1 VPSSFLCATV
11 YDGGNHLDV
20 TAGTG
25 NASNRLLYSD
35 TCGQVQS
42 AGVGDIMYSTCH
54 TGNYFTATFTS
65 ASGNITGFSV
75 GGEVGSGDTVE
86 GGPLNRSGTSNY
98 FGFYKATHDGNVDD
112 DDDGGDPTV
121 NHLVVVPSSNWSQ
134 NFSADADDDEDIF
147 RGPGVSTLTYV
158 LFAGRP
164 LLQLDELHNES
175 DFTILM
181 EKVVSFLESGSVC
194 QVLRGKVC
202 VCDATQGACTD
213 DVTRYSV
220 AGPEFGPITRAGFSS
235 SAAPTPA
242 PGSPGSSNSS
252 SGGVSTGAVAGIV
265 IAVILLLVVA
275 VVVVVVVVKKRE
287 DDRPLVVNMPR
298 PAMDNPSYGKDDS
311 GPTDNPLYSSAD
323 EP

>member
-1 VPSSFLCATV
+1 VK
-11 YDGGNHLDV
+11 
-20 TAGTG
+20 
-25 NASNRLLYSD
+25 
-35 TCGQVQS
+35 S
-42 AGVGDIMYSTCH
+42 AGVGDILYSTCH

-121 NHLVVVPSSNWSQ
+121 NHLVVVPSSAWSQ

-158 LFAGRP
+158 LFAGHP

-175 DFTILM
+175 DFTLLM
-181 EKVVSFLESGSVC
+181 GKVVSFLESGSVC

-202 VCDATQGACTD
+202 VCDASQGACTD
-213 DVTRYSV
+213 DVTRYSL
-220 AGPEFGPITRAGFSS
+220 AGQEFGPITRVGFSS
-235 SAAPTPA
+235 STAPTPA
-242 PGSPGSSNSS
+242 PGSSNSS

-275 VVVVVVVVKKRE
+275 VVVVVVVMKKRK
-287 DDRPLVVNMPR
+287 DDQPPVVNMPR
-298 PAMDNPSYGKDDS
+298 PAMDNPAYGKHDS
-311 GPTDNPLYSSAD
+311 PATSDPVYALPD
-323 EP
+323 EPSNA